1 VKDPAPATLLVAAPG
16 TDDEYMSS
24 QRRLFHP
31 MTDCTCVVTGGV
43 KPKPPAAVAAR
54 GLTPPTPTKP
64 GSGSDVSRGVVSVF
78 AAGAVSRI
86 SGDWPPSAECGRV
99 VL

>member
-54 GLTPPTPTKP
+54 GLTPSVPPKN
-64 GSGSDVSRGVVSVF
+64 GSALDVSGGAV
-78 AAGAVSRI
+78 AAGGVSPAIHLGGDLLPRAQAV
-86 SGDWPPSAECGRV
+86 
-99 VL
+99 

>member
-54 GLTPPTPTKP
+54 GLTPSVPPKQD
-64 GSGSDVSRGVVSVF
+64 SASDVSAGVIAALAISAAISV
-78 AAGAVSRI
+78 AIR
-86 SGDWPPSAECGRV
+86 CRRV
-99 VL
+99 RTVAL